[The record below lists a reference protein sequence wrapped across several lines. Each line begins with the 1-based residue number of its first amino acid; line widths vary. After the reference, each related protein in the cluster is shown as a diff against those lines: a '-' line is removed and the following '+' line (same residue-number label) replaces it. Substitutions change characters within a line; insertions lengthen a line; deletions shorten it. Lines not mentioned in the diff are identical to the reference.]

1 MTDRGSDGHRY
12 LAAARHAPRW
22 LGLAQVTEVLKDRR
36 ASNREHQARQS
47 ELQRT
52 TLLALQDVL
61 LDLTNLVYKAVF
73 TLSGSPRE
81 PPDEEAKKEAARRA
95 RAAKR
100 SLGEATAKA
109 RLLISRVQDDEV
121 RKEATSL
128 VTAADRAGNFNLDEA
143 IDAFDKVEDG
153 YSQLVDRLGML
164 LRERY

>member
-1 MTDRGSDGHRY
+1 MDTDIWLP
-12 LAAARHAPRW
+12 LATLFGGWA
-22 LGLAQVTEVLKDRR
+22 LAQVTEVLKDRR

-61 LDLTNLVYKAVF
+61 LDLTNLAYKAIS
-73 TLSGSPRE
+73 TGPGSRRE
-81 PPDEEAKKEAARRA
+81 HLDEEAKKEAARRA
-95 RAAKR
+95 WAAQT
-100 SLGEATAKA
+100 SLREATDKA

-121 RKEATSL
+121 RNEATSL
-128 VTAADRAGNFNLDEA
+128 VNAADRTRNFDLDEA
-143 IDAFDKVEDG
+143 IDAFENVDDG

>member
-1 MTDRGSDGHRY
+1 MDTDIWLP
-12 LAAARHAPRW
+12 LATLLGGW
-22 LGLAQVTEVLKDRR
+22 GLAQVTEVLKDQR

-61 LDLTNLVYKAVF
+61 LDLTNLVYKAVM
-73 TLSGSPRE
+73 TLPGSPRE
-81 PPDEEAKKEAARRA
+81 HPDEKANKEAARRA
-95 RAAKR
+95 WAAKT
-100 SLGEATAKA
+100 SLREATDKA